1 VWVTVGTLLFSWLNI
16 GNAAQMAPN
25 WGMDLAFFEQ
35 LVASAA
41 RGGPWASPLLLES
54 QGFFEMV
61 HTHLLLPVVVGAY
74 AVLPR
79 QETLL
84 VLHAFFA
91 ALALWPAARLGE
103 ACGGRVLGVLAP
115 LGLLAFPPFHA
126 LGSADFRPS
135 ALFFAAVLGIFAAA
149 RTDRL
154 AAALAWAMLAIVAR
168 EEGVY
173 LVGLTGIALC
183 LVPWGAPAEGSRSSR
198 AWRGLRLRIGLSLVV
213 FAALA
218 FAAWVA
224 VKPSMFHY
232 INPLAPAAEAV
243 LPADEIARRLDF
255 AGRLGRSGALLG
267 LLSPAP
273 LLGLLPIAESMAGDH
288 RGWTSLTGPG
298 AHYAAFWSP
307 WLVAAGI
314 AGAGRLGRWG
324 PWLWLFLNAV
334 SMPWVGLREGP
345 VELRALEGHVT
356 PGDRVAASYPTIHR
370 YAGRPVLW
378 NTAQLRMRADE
389 RPRGWHADWPVP
401 LDAVDVLVVQG
412 DDELAQRARGEG
424 WVVVGEAGHHQ
435 VLRPGP

>member
-1 VWVTVGTLLFSWLNI
+1 VAAGTVIFGAINV
-16 GNAAQMAPN
+16 GNAARMAPN

-41 RGGPWASPLLLES
+41 RGEAWASPLLLEP
-54 QGFFEMV
+54 QGFLEMV
-61 HTHLLLPVVVGAY
+61 HTHLLLPVVVAAY
-74 AVLPR
+74 AVVPR
-79 QETLL
+79 PETLL
-84 VLHAFFA
+84 ALHAFAA
-91 ALALWPAARLGE
+91 ALALWPAVRLGE
-103 ACGGRVLGVLAP
+103 ACGGRLLGILAP

-135 ALFFAAVLGIFAAA
+135 VLFFAAVLGIFAAA

-154 AAALAWAMLAIVAR
+154 LPALGWAALALVAR

-173 LVGLTGIALC
+173 LVGLAGVALC
-183 LVPWGAPAEGSRSSR
+183 LMPWGAPAEGSRGRR
-198 AWRGLRLRIGLSLVV
+198 AWQGLRLRMGVGLLVL
-213 FAALA
+213 AGLA
-218 FAAWVA
+218 FAAWVSF
-224 VKPSMFHY
+224 KPSMFHY
-232 INPLAPAAEAV
+232 INPLAPAAEVV
-243 LPADEIARRLDF
+243 LPADEVARRLDF
-255 AGRLGRSGALLG
+255 VGRLGRSGALLG

-273 LLGLLPIAESMAGDH
+273 LLGLLPIAESMATDH
-288 RGWTSLTGPG
+288 RGWTALTGPG

-324 PWLWLFLNAV
+324 PWLWLLLNAV
-334 SMPWVGLREGP
+334 SMPWVGPREGP
-345 VELRALEGHVT
+345 TELRALEAHVT
-356 PGDRVAASYPTIHR
+356 PDDRVAASYPTIHR
-370 YAGRPVLW
+370 YAGRAVLW

-401 LDAVDVLVVQG
+401 LDAVDVLVIQA
-412 DDELAQRARGEG
+412 DDELTRRAREAG